1 MNESPIMRDLEGEVA
16 ELFAELFEEALIDLE
31 ELIEELQAYREEL
44 LEDISQSDFA
54 DGDLAAT
61 LSARLLEL
69 LERAAQSYD
78 EDDHRHAQ
86 AALRYFMESADGDHD
101 MDSPAGFDDDREV
114 FNAVATRLGHDDL
127 VIGF

>member
-1 MNESPIMRDLEGEVA
+1 MRDLDGEVA
-16 ELFAELFEEALIDLE
+16 ELFEELYQEALIDLE

-44 LEDISQSDFA
+44 LEELAQSDFA

-69 LERAAQSYD
+69 IERVAQSYD
-78 EDDHRHAQ
+78 EEDHRHAQ
-86 AALRYFMESADGDHD
+86 AALRYFMESVDGDHD

-114 FNAVATRLGHDDL
+114 FNAVASRLGHDDL